1 MNSKDKLD
9 AEFQKYLRQ
18 PPEQWSLAE
27 GTLLIAR
34 QEYPRLDASKTL
46 AWLEEMGK
54 EAGKRLK
61 GCRTPKEKISALNAF
76 FFGDLGFHGNEE
88 DYYDPR
94 NSYLP
99 DVVERKAGIPIT
111 LTALYLETAWRASF
125 GLFGINFPGHFLA
138 AWKESESDF
147 RKNAYIDVFN
157 GGLVLDEKG
166 LQGLLDR
173 FAGGENLDPARHLRN
188 AGVREILH
196 RVLANLKA
204 LHASLEKFDRALW
217 AAEWMISLKPDD
229 FASLRD
235 KGMFLFSLG
244 RLEAAEQALM
254 KYLEATKRPEDYA
267 TVWRVLYSI
276 KAQNPVRLN

>member
-1 MNSKDKLD
+1 VNSRDKLN
-9 AEFQKYLRQ
+9 AEFQKYLHQ
-18 PPEQWSLAE
+18 PLGQWSLA
-27 GTLLIAR
+27 GGALLIAR

-46 AWLEEMGK
+46 DWLDGVGK
-54 EAGKRLK
+54 EAKKRLEA
-61 GCRTPKEKISALNAF
+61 CRTPRDKIVALNEF
-76 FFGDLGFHGNEE
+76 FFEELGFHGDQE

-94 NSYLP
+94 NSYLS

-111 LTALYLETAWRASF
+111 LTALYLEAAWRASF

-138 AWKESESDF
+138 AWKGSESDF
-147 RKNAYIDVFN
+147 RKNLYIDVFN
-157 GGLVLDEKG
+157 GGQVLEDPG

-173 FAGGENLDPARHLRN
+173 YAGGMKLDPPRHLRN

-196 RVLANLKA
+196 RILANLKA
-204 LHASLEKFDRALW
+204 IHASLEKFDRALW

-244 RLEAAEQALM
+244 RLEEAENALM
-254 KYLEATKRPEDYA
+254 EYLEETKRPEDYA